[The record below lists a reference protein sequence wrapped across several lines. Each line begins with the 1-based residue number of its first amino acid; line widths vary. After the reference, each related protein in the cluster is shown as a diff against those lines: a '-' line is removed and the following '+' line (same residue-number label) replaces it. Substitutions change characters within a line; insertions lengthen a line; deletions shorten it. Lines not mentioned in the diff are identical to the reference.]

1 MKKLINIKTL
11 LAALIVLAVSSC
23 ADEELIQN
31 MGQAGQLHIGSV
43 SVGDNKVASR
53 TDGEEGTS
61 NQEISPKY
69 NEVVT
74 SVDKLFL
81 NYSFVEN
88 STSLNK
94 QATAEKNTA
103 GTWTITGAA
112 LKPNVNN
119 EKWANLKMTAT
130 NIQDIGYALNM
141 PDNMGITLWNGASSK
156 TRIYQDKVSASSVDN
171 GGITIDKT
179 LTSATLG
186 KLSIALKHDHALLR
200 LDKSIPGSYT
210 VTAGT
215 YVKNGVAYQVTALKT
230 LWAELTKK
238 STTTEGTTVTET
250 IYVPLTEATV
260 TEATGDKTYLQAIV
274 PDEYDLSGFT
284 AVMNVGESA
293 EFVLDFNVTKDLAAN
308 TQYNLT
314 LTITENLQNVDIL
327 RNDKPGW
334 GTTVD
339 ENTLKDW
346 KVKAITQLS
355 YSNGTFSVSGPL
367 GLLLLN
373 QWMTG
378 IGDEIKGISGYSNI
392 DKTASRMSHN
402 ITITNDITFSAEHR
416 IFDLDGTGNNMS
428 NWKPLGGSGNEYT
441 GTFDG
446 NGKTIT
452 GLAIFTNNGTAG
464 LADRLGEGGVIK
476 NLTVSGATVETTD
489 NHTGIISCYTA
500 GVIENC
506 KVINSS
512 VKGTGDYVGA
522 IAGTNNGTIIAC
534 EVSGKTT
541 VEGTSHV
548 AGIAGSNSGSIVA
561 CSTKHDWPENVNNTN
576 VLTLNATESAN
587 NKSAGLVSNNT
598 GGVYGCWTTK
608 VNDQVHTGDGIYDG
622 QAGVNNISAST
633 IANEKIG
640 NKQDPGE
647 TTMNYAIALY
657 NASLEL
663 TNPAYCN
670 WHWNNTPALDN
681 GAPTKT
687 FNVAYVP
694 ENKSF
699 KVASVDGLKQICEW
713 MWKGK
718 EKGNNYTDYK
728 NLFNPDDW
736 NNDQESTPNDYV
748 DYPMLNVPGFESNM
762 NAEENLSE
770 RCKYNITLTSNIDLT
785 GKTLYDLDGVDGPES
800 NWLYIFGD
808 GTSYEGTFDGA
819 GHKII
824 GLKIMSKRSQTG
836 LVDVLGPNGVIK
848 NLTLENPVISGS
860 VDGTGFFVSAN
871 NGIVENCHITG
882 ETSQMTVTCS
892 SSKHA
897 FDNGAIVGQN
907 AGVVMACTVSGKLS
921 MEGCYSFGGIVGA
934 NRNGYVVACRNTSTL
949 TVKHECGHTTKYNE
963 NNCVGSLVGINYQK
977 TSTTTVNGE
986 TIETII
992 EGYVYGSYSNTSGVL
1007 VGNSSGQTYESDK
1020 IVGVLSSPTVV
1031 TEMNNAIA
1039 TYNLSP
1045 KLGKSCKWQWSLNNN
1060 SVIKLEKN

>member
-11 LAALIVLAVSSC
+11 LAALTVLAVSSC

-61 NQEISPKY
+61 TPEVSPKY

-112 LKPNVNN
+112 LKPNGNN

-130 NIQDIGYALNM
+130 NIQDGGYVEVM
-141 PDNMGITLWNGASSK
+141 PKDKGITSWSNASN
-156 TRIYQDKVSASSVDN
+156 TRIYQDKVSASSVNN
-171 GGITIDKT
+171 GGITIDNN

-186 KLSIALKHDHALLR
+186 KLSIALKHEHALLR
-200 LDKSIPGSYT
+200 LGNLGNTSTYNVKG
-210 VTAGT
+210 GT
-215 YVKNGVAYQVTALKT
+215 YVKDGVAYNVNELNPLKM
-230 LWAELTKK
+230 LWAVMKIDNK
-238 STTTEGTTVTET
+238 S
-250 IYVPLTEATV
+250 IYIPLTSEV
-260 TEATGDKTYLQAIV
+260 VEFKPCLQAIV
-274 PDEYDLSGFT
+274 PVGSLTGFR
-284 AVMNVGESA
+284 AVMNVGNNQ
-293 EFVLDFNVTKDLAAN
+293 EFYLDFGITEENLVAN

-314 LTITENLQNVDIL
+314 LTITKNLQKVGVL
-327 RNDKPGW
+327 RSDKPGW
-334 GTTVD
+334 GTDD
-339 ENTLKDW
+339 EDTLKDW
-346 KVKAITQLS
+346 KQTAGLEYVQGQGFKVTDA
-355 YSNGTFSVSGPL
+355 N

-378 IGDEIKGISGYSNI
+378 IGDEIKYITGYSYI
-392 DKTASRMSHN
+392 DKNASRMSHN
-402 ITITNDITFSAEHR
+402 IKIASNITFNDDHK
-416 IFDLDGTGNNMS
+416 IFDLDGTGSDMS

-452 GLAIFTNNGTAG
+452 GLAIFTNNRTAG
-464 LADRLGEGGVIK
+464 LADRLGEGGIIK
-476 NLTVSGATVETTD
+476 NLTVSGATVKTTE
-489 NHTGIISCYTA
+489 NHTGIISSYTA
-500 GVIENC
+500 GIIENC
-506 KVINSS
+506 KVISS
-512 VKGTGDYVGA
+512 TVTGGGDYVGA

-534 EVSGKTT
+534 EVSGITT
-541 VEGTSHV
+541 VTGTSHV

-561 CSTKHDWPENVNNTN
+561 CSTKHDWSSNVTNN
-576 VLTLNATESAN
+576 LTLNATATDTSN
-587 NKSAGLVSNNT
+587 HYSAGLVSENT
-598 GGVYGCWTTK
+598 GAVYGSWTTK
-608 VNDQVHTGDGIYDG
+608 VNDANHVDDGIYG
-622 QAGVNNISAST
+622 GSGVIKNCFSAST

-640 NKQDPGE
+640 DQQNPAE

-670 WHWNNTPALDN
+670 WHWNDTNDTPALVN
-681 GAPTKT
+681 EAPIKT
-687 FNVAYVP
+687 FKAAYVP
-694 ENKSF
+694 ESKSF
-699 KVASVDGLKQICEW
+699 KVATYDGLKQICEW

-718 EKGNNYTDYK
+718 EKGHNYEVYK
-728 NLFNPDDW
+728 GLFNPDDW
-736 NNDQESTPNDYV
+736 NNDQSTTPNDYV
-748 DYPMLNVPGFESNM
+748 DYPMTNVPGFESNM
-762 NAEENLSE
+762 NDPASLSE
-770 RCKYNITLTSNIDLT
+770 RCKYNITLTSDINLT
-785 GKTLYDLDGVDGPES
+785 GQELYDLDGDGYKES
-800 NWLYIFGD
+800 NWLYLFGD
-808 GTSYEGTFDGA
+808 GTSYEGTFDG
-819 GHKII
+819 GGKKII

-836 LVDVLGPNGVIK
+836 LVDVLGTNGVIK

-892 SSKHA
+892 PSTHA

-921 MEGCYSFGGIVGA
+921 MKGCYSFGGIVGA
-934 NRNGYVVACRNTSTL
+934 NRNGYVVACRNTSNLSVSHACSHDTQY
-949 TVKHECGHTTKYNE
+949 TETNYR
-963 NNCVGSLVGINYQK
+963 VGSLVGINRQ
-977 TSTTTVNGE
+977 TTTDNGE
-986 TIETII
+986 TTINF
-992 EGYVYGSYSNTSGVL
+992 EGYVYGSYSSETSNVL
-1007 VGNSSGQTYESDK
+1007 VGNSSGGEYTGSNKIGVFESP
-1020 IVGVLSSPTVV
+1020 IVNV
-1031 TEMNNAIA
+1031 TDMNDAIA
-1039 TYNLSP
+1039 TYNASP
-1045 KLGKSCKWQWSLNNN
+1045 KFGKYCEWLWSNNG
-1060 SVIKLEKN
+1060 VIKLEKN

>member
-11 LAALIVLAVSSC
+11 LAALTVLAVSSC
-23 ADEELIQN
+23 ADEDLIPN

-53 TDGEEGTS
+53 TNGEEGTITTS
-61 NQEISPKY
+61 ASLKY

-81 NYSFVEN
+81 NYSFGGN

-112 LKPNVNN
+112 LKPSTKDG
-119 EKWANLKMTAT
+119 EKWDYLKMTAT
-130 NIQDIGYALNM
+130 NIQGDVYAT
-141 PDNMGITLWNGASSK
+141 PQGIVSWNGASK
-156 TRIYQDKVSASSVDN
+156 TRIYLDKVSASSDTN
-171 GGITIDKT
+171 GGIAIDNE
-179 LTSATLG
+179 LTSAKLG
-186 KLSIALKHDHALLR
+186 QLTIVLRHDHALLR
-200 LDKSIPGSYT
+200 LDKSTSYT

-215 YVKNGVAYQVTALKT
+215 YVKDGVAYQVTALKT
-230 LWAELTKK
+230 LWAELTK

-274 PDEYDLSGFT
+274 PDEYKLIGFK
-284 AVMNVGESA
+284 AVMNVGKSA
-293 EFVLDFNVTKDLAAN
+293 EFVLDFDVDNELAAN

-334 GTTVD
+334 GTGYV
-339 ENTLKDW
+339 TLQDW
-346 KVKAITQLS
+346 KVQAKGQLS

-392 DKTASRMSHN
+392 DKNASRMSHN
-402 ITITNDITFSAEHR
+402 ITITNDITFSAEHK
-416 IFDLDGTGNNMS
+416 IFDLDGTGSNMS

-446 NGKTIT
+446 NEKTIT
-452 GLAIFTNNGTAG
+452 GLAIYTNNSTAG
-464 LADRLGEGGVIK
+464 LTDRLGEGGVIK
-476 NLTVSGATVETTD
+476 SLTIENAIVQAKESY
-489 NHTGIISCYTA
+489 TGIISSYA
-500 GVIENC
+500 SGIIENC
-506 KVINSS
+506 KVISS
-512 VKGTGDYVGA
+512 TVTGEGDYVGA

-534 EVSGKTT
+534 EVSGITT
-541 VEGTSHV
+541 VTGTSHV
-548 AGIAGSNSGSIVA
+548 AGIAGKNSGSIVA
-561 CSTKHDWPENVNNTN
+561 CSTKHDWSSNGTNN
-576 VLTLNATESAN
+576 LTLNATATDTSN
-587 NKSAGLVSNNT
+587 HYSAGLVSENT
-598 GGVYGCWTTK
+598 GAVYGSWTTK
-608 VNDQVHTGDGIYDG
+608 VNDANHVDDGIYG
-622 QAGVNNISAST
+622 GSGVIKNCISAFI

-640 NKQDPGE
+640 DQQNPSE
-647 TTMNYAIALY
+647 ATMNYAIALY

-687 FNVAYVP
+687 FNATYVP
-694 ENKSF
+694 ESKSF
-699 KVASVDGLKQICEW
+699 KVATYDGLKQICEW

-770 RCKYNITLTSNIDLT
+770 RCKYNITLTSDIDLT
-785 GKTLYDLDGVDGPES
+785 GQTLYDLDGNGIKES
-800 NWLYIFGD
+800 NWLYLFGD
-808 GTSYEGTFDGA
+808 GTSYEGTFDG
-819 GHKII
+819 GGKKII

-836 LVDVLGPNGVIK
+836 LVDVLGTNGVIK
-848 NLTLENPVISGS
+848 NLTLDSPEISGI

-882 ETSQMTVTCS
+882 TSKMEVTCS
-892 SSKHA
+892 SSRHA

-907 AGVVMACTVSGKLS
+907 AGVVMACTVEGTLN
-921 MEGCYSFGGIVGA
+921 MTGCYSFGGIVGA

-949 TVKHECGHTTKYNE
+949 NVTQACSHGTQYTGSL
-963 NNCVGSLVGINYQK
+963 CVGSLVGINCQ
-977 TSTTTVNGE
+977 TSTTTVNGV
-986 TIETII
+986 TTETII
-992 EGYVYGSYSNTSGVL
+992 EGYVYGSYSSETSNVL
-1007 VGNSSGQTYESDK
+1007 VGNSSGQSYQSSKIIGVFESP
-1020 IVGVLSSPTVV
+1020 IVNVD
-1031 TEMNNAIA
+1031 EMNDAIA
-1039 TYNLSP
+1039 TYNESP
-1045 KLGKSCKWQWSLNNN
+1045 ILGKSCAWRWDSNMMLLN
-1060 SVIKLEKN
+1060 